1 MPNVTLAL
9 ARAPGPLP
17 LMPLTVDWHRCRSR
31 GRGHRI
37 EDHATDPINARRR
50 SSGLDARV
58 HSVGRAHDGDPVGD
72 AVGVAN
78 DAAGGRSAAR
88 DAERQR
94 DRVGCEENNFSFI
107 VQVW

>member
-1 MPNVTLAL
+1 
-9 ARAPGPLP
+9 
-17 LMPLTVDWHRCRSR
+17 MPLTVDWHGCRSR
-31 GRGHRI
+31 GRGHRV

-88 DAERQR
+88 DADRHR
-94 DRVGCEENNFSFI
+94 DRVGFEENNFSFI
-107 VQVW
+107 VKVW